1 MVSHAQI
8 WKNLGW
14 VAGAEKVADI
24 DTRVTSSNLG
34 QKKNKRGDSNE
45 LTFQKI
51 I

>member
-34 QKKNKRGDSNE
+34 QKRIKEEIQINSPFK
-45 LTFQKI
+45 K
-51 I
+51 